1 MVIASDRHRLC
12 ILCVFCTI
20 CSISN
25 NLVSLIYI
33 FLIHLAG
40 DAAVKTE
47 GENAPENA
55 QQEVTASA

>member
-1 MVIASDRHRLC
+1 MYFVC
-12 ILCVFCTI
+12 IWYYLLHL
-20 CSISN
+20 SN

-33 FLIHLAG
+33 FSFKNLAG
-40 DAAVKTE
+40 DAANKTE

>member
-1 MVIASDRHRLC
+1 MTDIDYLC

-20 CSISN
+20 SD

-33 FLIHLAG
+33 FLFHLAG